1 MTMTAFNRII
11 RAGAGMMLL
20 LLAACGQI
28 APPTTPAQLAH
39 TPGPYVTVTEDL
51 YDAGVFRLD
60 YPDGWRVVTSA
71 ASAPL
76 SVVFVSP
83 AENAL
88 MTFSVEP
95 FETLPEPSESA
106 PFERETRRLSLNDET
121 PIYAALVHPADDA
134 ETFTTLFE
142 HVLTTLE
149 SSPTSGG

>member
-1 MTMTAFNRII
+1 MTAFNPII
-11 RAGAGMMLL
+11 RALSGMTLF
-20 LLAACGQI
+20 LLAACGQV

-95 FETLPEPSESA
+95 FETLPEPPEGA
-106 PFERETRRLSLNDET
+106 PFERDTRRLSLDDAT
-121 PIYAALVHPADDA
+121 PIYAALVHPADDT
-134 ETFTTLFE
+134 ETFTALFE
-142 HVLTTLE
+142 RVLTTLG
-149 SSPTSGG
+149 SSPTSDG